1 MIYCMADIHGAY
13 DRYLA
18 MLQAIQFCD
27 GDTLYVIGD
36 AIDRGHQSIEVV
48 LDMMG
53 RSNVV
58 LLRGNHEQMCLDDL
72 HRRIGDARELW
83 QRNGGGRTRSDLLYK
98 RSPDIRSK
106 ILHYFLSAPTFI
118 DLEVNG
124 RKFHLVH
131 GFPSEHENDRL
142 WGRLD
147 ANAEP
152 PIPDVTVIV
161 GHTPTSLLNGEEEA
175 PMRIWHGNGMI
186 DIDCGCA
193 GRSAFS
199 RLACIRLD
207 DMQEFYV

>member
-1 MIYCMADIHGAY
+1 
-13 DRYLA
+13 
-18 MLQAIQFCD
+18 
-27 GDTLYVIGD
+27 
-36 AIDRGHQSIEVV
+36 
-48 LDMMG
+48 
-53 RSNVV
+53 
-58 LLRGNHEQMCLDDL
+58 
-72 HRRIGDARELW
+72 
-83 QRNGGGRTRSDLLYK
+83 
-98 RSPDIRSK
+98 
-106 ILHYFLSAPTFI
+106 
-118 DLEVNG
+118 VNG

-142 WGRLD
+142 WGRPD
-147 ANAEP
+147 PNAEP
-152 PIPDVTVIV
+152 PIPDVTVVV